1 MNLVETFSKKETKVR
16 TPDVESQ
23 EKDQVQ
29 EPAPLVNTERV
40 KGFVVKMRNRIDESP
55 VAKKYQDK
63 IHKKLNKLLRKR
75 NSEVKKLQVDTEAS
89 LAQLTSSIENELD
102 KFDKSTGIEEAHK
115 LISKKEEVK
124 EVFNLETYR
133 KKGSY
138 WLGINSKLKSSIG
151 IDEDG

>member
-63 IHKKLNKLLRKR
+63 IHKKLNKL
-75 NSEVKKLQVDTEAS
+75 
-89 LAQLTSSIENELD
+89 
-102 KFDKSTGIEEAHK
+102 
-115 LISKKEEVK
+115 
-124 EVFNLETYR
+124 
-133 KKGSY
+133 
-138 WLGINSKLKSSIG
+138 
-151 IDEDG
+151 